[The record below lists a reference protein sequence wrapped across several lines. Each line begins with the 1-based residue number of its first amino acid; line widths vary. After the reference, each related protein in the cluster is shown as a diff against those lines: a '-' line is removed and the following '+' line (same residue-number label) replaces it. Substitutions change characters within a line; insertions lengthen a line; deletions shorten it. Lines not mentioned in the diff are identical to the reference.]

1 MIDVHITAAIR
12 AHLAS
17 LETSAGQ
24 LTPAIVVADA
34 KNPESPLHGLFDWNL
49 ETAAAKYWLLQARSI
64 IRRIHIV
71 ETVDA
76 ATVTA
81 PYYLR
86 DPTVAADTQGYVSIT
101 ALRRDPAQALA
112 SLQVEFRRAA
122 GALARAQ
129 SLAEAVGLGDEL
141 DALLAQ
147 LLGVRHLLEERT
159 VAAEARPS

>member
-1 MIDVHITAAIR
+1 MIDVRITAAIR
-12 AHLAS
+12 ARLAS

-24 LTPAIVVADA
+24 LTPAMVLADA
-34 KNPESPLHGLFDWNL
+34 KNPESPLHALFDWNL
-49 ETAAAKYWLLQARSI
+49 ETAAAKYWLLQARAI
-64 IRRIHIV
+64 IRRIRIV

-76 ATVTA
+76 ATVAA

-86 DPTVAADTQGYVSIT
+86 DPSVGADTQGYVSLA

-129 SLAEAVGLGDEL
+129 SLAAVVGLGDEL
-141 DALLAQ
+141 DVLLER
-147 LLGVRHLLEERT
+147 LLGLRHLLEERT